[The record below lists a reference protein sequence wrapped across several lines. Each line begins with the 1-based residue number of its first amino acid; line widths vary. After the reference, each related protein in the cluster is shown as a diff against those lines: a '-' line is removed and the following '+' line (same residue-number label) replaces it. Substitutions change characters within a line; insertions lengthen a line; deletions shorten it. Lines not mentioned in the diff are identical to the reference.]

1 MRFTRVKCGVGEYGE
16 FMDWRRVLLTDEAVW

>member
-16 FMDWRRVLLTDEAVW
+16 FMDWHRVLVTGEAVW